1 MEKIRLKLAKIAR
14 LFEELVLRRHWADS
28 DKPGC
33 FSYLRVEHFAKDMLK
48 IFFDQVCYLFVKDK
62 VKDIEI
68 FENYR
73 LDFNNFFL
81 EIQILSHMF

>member
-28 DKPGC
+28 DTPGC

-48 IFFDQVCYLFVKDK
+48 IFFYQVCYLFVKDK

-68 FENYR
+68 FENYGP
-73 LDFNNFFL
+73 DFAELIL